1 MKKGYDMNTRT
12 AMTTR
17 RLALFS
23 AVALGLGF
31 SSLASADRD
40 DLITT
45 ASTAGTTAYI
55 VGKNIDDDFAQA
67 QDFADTQSV
76 ALRREAATGEGENL
90 DALAALLHED
100 NPDAFGQWMQSNY
113 STLYGP
119 EVSADSNVVDRI
131 VAMR

>member
-1 MKKGYDMNTRT
+1 MHKQTSTWKRG
-12 AMTTR
+12 
-17 RLALFS
+17 LALCGVA
-23 AVALGLGF
+23 AVGLGLAT
-31 SSLASADRD
+31 SSSARDRD

-90 DALAALLHED
+90 DALAALLHEE

-119 EVSADSNVVDRI
+119 DVAAESNVVDRI

>member
-1 MKKGYDMNTRT
+1 MNKQSSPL
-12 AMTTR
+12 MR
-17 RLALFS
+17 RIALCGVAVVGLSVASIGS
-23 AVALGLGF
+23 AR
-31 SSLASADRD
+31 DRD

-55 VGKNIDDDFAQA
+55 VGKNIDDDFTQA

-76 ALRREAATGEGENL
+76 ALRREAAMGDGENL

-100 NPDAFGQWMQSNY
+100 DPDAFGRWMQDNY
-113 STLYGP
+113 AQLYG
-119 EVSADSNVVDRI
+119 SQAAQQSNVVDRI